1 MMDTT
6 NTPAPIIIIA
16 GMHRSG
22 TSLTAS
28 LLQNLGVN
36 IGKQLVGADYGNIKG
51 HFENVD
57 FVEFHKSIFK
67 SNNIDELGCLFS
79 GEISLTE
86 QEIETAKKL
95 IEINQD
101 LSSA

>member
-6 NTPAPIIIIA
+6 NTTSPVIIIA

-36 IGKQLVGADYGNIKG
+36 IGKQLVGVDYGNIKG

-57 FVEFHKSIFK
+57 FVDFHKSVFK
-67 SNNIDELGCLFS
+67 SHDIDELGCVFS
-79 GEISLTE
+79 GEISHRTRDR
-86 QEIETAKKL
+86 IR
-95 IEINQD
+95 
-101 LSSA
+101 